1 MLGLGLVLG
10 GIGAIGNIFASAQQ
24 RRDAK
29 REKLAA
35 EAKEEK
41 ARREM
46 TRLKGIYS
54 SLDTSNPY
62 LNMENKFE
70 DLTVNQAQAQFE
82 SQQFQQSQANILDS
96 LKGAAGGG
104 GVAAL
109 AQSLAQQGQLAA
121 QKSAVS
127 IGQQEQANQMKE
139 RTEASRLD
147 TLERQGVE
155 KSRTMERDKYA
166 TLLGMSQQETA
177 GYRDERLAW
186 QQQQQSATA
195 NLFSSVTDLGTGL
208 LNTMTG

>member
-1 MLGLGLVLG
+1 MWGC
-10 GIGAIGNIFASAQQ
+10 I
-24 RRDAK
+24 
-29 REKLAA
+29 
-35 EAKEEK
+35 
-41 ARREM
+41 
-46 TRLKGIYS
+46 
-54 SLDTSNPY
+54 DTTNPY
-62 LNMENKFE
+62 LNLENKFE